1 MKKMVKD
8 FCFGL
13 WGAFWVIF
21 DEIREALNEMSA
33 LHFAKLLLKG
43 IFYSLCV
50 VGWILVF
57 FGITFVGWAII

>member
-1 MKKMVKD
+1 MKKTVKD

-33 LHFAKLLLKG
+33 LHFAKILIKG
-43 IFYSLCV
+43 TFYSLCV